1 MSRPRFKPAAI
12 PRDPGALPY
21 VRVAP
26 GGRYFMTEDGAPF
39 LVIGHNEG
47 MPWPGLHNLHYER
60 DIATTEAYIAG
71 LAAQG
76 VTVLRIMLEY
86 AQSNGWLFEN
96 PVGRPVPGTVRYWD
110 DLIGLCERHGMRL
123 LVLFWDTFFMSRRW
137 KHHPYGRPGS
147 GFDGPGSCLTSPT
160 ALEAEKARLRFF
172 IDRWGD
178 SPAIFA
184 YDLWNEI
191 HPHWGGTPA
200 DQQRWVTEMARFVKE
215 TELARWG
222 KRHLLTVSF
231 FGHTPEGGYLDL
243 LLRHPDLDFATTH
256 VYDQAG
262 GRVENPTNTVDGAL
276 VMQEAVRYAYAHMT
290 DVRPYTD
297 TESGPIHAF
306 MTGHR
311 PLSEAVD
318 AEYYHNMSWAHLATG
333 GAGSGMRW
341 PFRHPHTLTPGM
353 HAVQQGMARFL
364 PALDWT
370 RFTPRPLE
378 PARLQVIPREA
389 DPPVESAPLPVLPF
403 GCADGEQA
411 LVWLLRDVRA
421 VSPATPLPLL
431 NLCLAG
437 LEPGG
442 YVATFWETYEGVPV
456 GAHRFMV
463 DTEGTAARLP
473 LPPFGR
479 DLAVAIRPDP
489 LPIR

>member
-1 MSRPRFKPAAI
+1 MSRPRFKTAAI
-12 PRDPGALPY
+12 PRDPQAMPY

-60 DIATTEAYIAG
+60 DIPTTEAYIAG

-96 PVGRPVPGTVRYWD
+96 PVGRPVPGTVLYWD
-110 DLIGLCERHGMRL
+110 DLIGLCERHRMRL

-147 GFDGPGSCLTSPT
+147 GFDGPGSCLTSPA
-160 ALEAEKARLRFF
+160 ALEAEKARIRFF
-172 IDRWGD
+172 LDRWGD

-191 HPHWGGTPA
+191 HPYWGGSA
-200 DQQRWVTEMARFVKE
+200 EEQSRWVTEMARFIKGYE
-215 TELARWG
+215 MERWG
-222 KRHLLTVSF
+222 KRHLLTLSH
-231 FGHTPEGGYLDL
+231 FGHTPEGGYIDL
-243 LLRHPDLDFATTH
+243 LLRHPELDFATTH

-262 GRVENPTNTVDGAL
+262 GSVQNPGNTVEGAL

-311 PLSEAVD
+311 PMPDAVD
-318 AEYYHNMSWAHLATG
+318 TEYYHNMSWAHLATS

-341 PFRHPHTLTPGM
+341 PFRHPHTLTAGM
-353 HAVQQGMARFL
+353 HAVQQGMARFV

-370 RFTPRPLE
+370 RFSPRPLDAIQMQVLPHDMDE
-378 PARLQVIPREA
+378 PR
-389 DPPVESAPLPVLPF
+389 DTTPLPVLPF
-403 GCADGEQA
+403 GCGDGEQA
-411 LVWLLRDVRA
+411 LIWLLHDTRTTRA
-421 VSPATPLPLL
+421 MSSLPPLD
-431 NLCLAG
+431 LCLG
-437 LEPGG
+437 DLQPGG
-442 YVATFWETYEGVPV
+442 YVATFWETYEGVPS
-456 GAHRFMV
+456 GEQRFAV
-463 DTEGTAARLP
+463 EAGTTLARLS
-473 LPPFGR
+473 LPAFGR
-479 DLAVAIRPDP
+479 DLAVAVRP
-489 LPIR
+489 I